1 MPIREGEEWKSAQ
14 TGYAPDT
21 PEERDALL
29 ARANEGIQSHRTGT
43 CTRTLLQ
50 PDGSPLAHTDVRCR
64 LLRHAFPFG
73 FAFTA
78 GKGDHRDPGSRARRD
93 ALLDLFNHATITC
106 YWNEH
111 WDIPIE
117 PRQGR
122 RETRSFLDRLDILE
136 ERGLSVKGHPLV
148 WTVRKALPDWLLRYP
163 PEKRMLFQEHHV
175 RSMIACAEGR
185 VAYWDL
191 CNEMLWEPSLRHAT
205 ERVWPHLETPEE
217 ILTYLEPA
225 VHWAREEAPRAV
237 LSINEYGLT
246 GSCGGIPSARQRE
259 RMLALTALMRERG
272 CLPDAIGHQCHDG
285 VVPLRDICGTLDHL
299 AESGLPVQITEFM
312 YGEEHLPGHGTRPPE
327 EMEEVHA
334 GYIRDVLTLAFGHPS
349 VSLFTF
355 WSAARMLLQEDG
367 TPRPAYEAVRAL
379 LRGRWS
385 TDVVV
390 RTDAAGRLSF
400 RGFHGE
406 YAFSPVADPA
416 REVRSAFTD
425 TPEPACGV
433 HIESTQTPDADSPAA
448 VLTLP

>member
-1 MPIREGEEWKSAQ
+1 MPIREGEEWKAAQ
-14 TGYAPDT
+14 TGYALDA
-21 PEERDALL
+21 PEQRDALL
-29 ARANEGIQSHRTGT
+29 ACANDGIQTHRMGE
-43 CTRTLLQ
+43 CTRILLQ

-64 LLRHAFPFG
+64 MVRHAFPFG

-78 GKGDHRDPGSRARRD
+78 GKDASDDPARQTCRN

-111 WDIPIE
+111 WDVPIE

-122 RETRSFLDRLDILE
+122 RDTTSFLDRLDLLG

-163 PEKRMLFQEHHV
+163 PEKRMLFLEHHV

-185 VAYWDL
+185 IGYWDL

-205 ERVWPHLETPEE
+205 ERVWPHLETPAE

-225 VHWAREEAPRAV
+225 VRWAREEAPRAV

-246 GSCGGIPSARQRE
+246 GMCGGIPGVRQRE
-259 RMLALTALMRERG
+259 RMHALIALMRERG

-285 VVPLRDICGTLDHL
+285 VVPLREIRDTLDHL
-299 AESGLPVQITEFM
+299 AEAGLPVQITEFM
-312 YGEEHLPGHGTRPPE
+312 YNEEHLPDHATLTPDERE
-327 EMEEVHA
+327 DVHA
-334 GYIRDVLTLAFGHPS
+334 GYVRDVLTLAFGHPA

-355 WSAARMLLQEDG
+355 WGAPRMLLHKDG
-367 TPRPAYEAVRAL
+367 TPRPAYKAVQTL
-379 LRGRWS
+379 LRDTWS

-390 RTDAAGRLSF
+390 RTDADGRLTF
-400 RGFHGE
+400 RGVYGE
-406 YAFSPVADPA
+406 YVFSPVAEPTRA
-416 REVRSAFTD
+416 VREGFTAGSESA
-425 TPEPACGV
+425 AM
-433 HIESTQTPDADSPAA
+433 A
-448 VLTLP
+448 LRLP